1 MIDANY
7 LRCNLFLLPNLA
19 MDLQE
24 LHSHFS
30 FGWRYIILNAVVQIQ
45 LSSVME
51 VYV

>member
-1 MIDANY
+1 
-7 LRCNLFLLPNLA
+7 

-51 VYV
+51 VYVWVLVVGKLSDATIT